1 MQIARYR
8 QGRETRLGLVWKD
21 TVFDLAALASQ
32 SKSTA
37 AKALIPCLSQG
48 DTKGLLEHPEGLALA
63 SELGADLAAHSE
75 PEAAPSGSVTV
86 GPLAEIRLLNPLP
99 NPGKILCLAGN
110 YYEGGAPHD
119 IDKTV
124 CTPRI
129 FIKPTT
135 CLIGPNETI
144 RVPPL
149 AHTVVPEIEMAAVIG
164 RRGRDIPPA
173 EAADY
178 IAAYTIFNDF
188 SARRLNLAPVRRGQ
202 PWDEVFD
209 WLNGKWFDTFGVVG
223 PVLTLKQAVPDPGNL
238 DLVCRVNGKVRDA
251 GNTGNMIFTP
261 ADIIAF
267 ISQIT
272 TLEPGD
278 LIATGTAIHA
288 EVETSLE
295 SGDWVEGEITALGR
309 LRNRVVRV

>member
-1 MQIARYR
+1 VQIARY
-8 QGRETRLGLVWKD
+8 QRETGPRLGLVRQD
-21 TVFDLAALASQ
+21 AVFDLATLARRSGRPDVEAL
-32 SKSTA
+32 
-37 AKALIPCLSQG
+37 LPCFSQG
-48 DTKGLLEHPEGLALA
+48 DTQGLLEHAGGLDRVAELA
-63 SELGADLAAHSE
+63 ADLLAQPE
-75 PEAAPSGSVTV
+75 PRPSDQGI
-86 GPLAEIRLLNPLP
+86 PLAEVTLLNPLP

-129 FIKPTT
+129 FSKPNT
-135 CLIGPNETI
+135 CLIGPEEEI

-149 AHTVVPEIEMAAVIG
+149 AATVVPEIELAVVIG
-164 RRGRDIPPA
+164 RRGRDIPLGEA
-173 EAADY
+173 EGY
-178 IAAYTIFNDF
+178 ICAYTIFNDV

-209 WLNGKWFDTFGVVG
+209 WLNGKWFDTFGAVG
-223 PVLTLKQAVPDPGNL
+223 PVLTLKSALPDAGNL
-238 DLVCRVNGKVRDA
+238 DLVCRVNGRVRDQGSTA
-251 GNTGNMIFTP
+251 NMIFTP

-288 EVETSLE
+288 EEEVPLE
-295 SGDWVEGEITALGR
+295 SGDIVEGEITGLGT
-309 LRNRVVRV
+309 LRNRVLRR